1 MNITLKEELT
11 TFWNKSKLH
20 LYRLLAGFGFLILLT
35 MGGLVSALAVSYL
48 IGMLFVKSK

>member
-20 LYRLLAGFGFLILLT
+20 LYRLLAGFGFVLLLM
-35 MGGLVSALAVSYL
+35 MGGWITVAAVSYL
-48 IGMLFVKSK
+48 LGMLFVKAK